1 MAKQSSSNIVVKNK
15 KATFEF
21 EIIETFMAG
30 IVLAG
35 TEIKS
40 IRMGRAN
47 FVDSYC
53 QFIGNELWVKGLHIA
68 EYDWGTY
75 NNHEP
80 KQDRKLLLNRKE
92 LNKLKRKSQEKG
104 LTIIALR
111 LFINEKGL
119 AKVDIA
125 LARGK
130 QQHDKRETLKRND
143 ARREMDRMTK
153 R

>member
-1 MAKQSSSNIVVKNK
+1 MGNGIVIKNK

-21 EIIETFMAG
+21 EIIERFTAG
-30 IVLAG
+30 IVLKG

-40 IRMGRAN
+40 IRMGKAS

-53 QFIGNELWVKGLHIA
+53 HFINDELWIKGLHIA
-68 EYDWGTY
+68 EYAWGTY
-75 NNHEP
+75 NNHDP

-92 LNKLKRKSQEKG
+92 LNKLKRRSQEKG

-111 LFINEKGL
+111 LFINSKGL

-130 QQHDKRETLKRND
+130 RYHDKREDIKQRD
-143 ARREMDRMTK
+143 ARREMDRAMK

>member
-1 MAKQSSSNIVVKNK
+1 MENKNNIVIKNK
-15 KATFEF
+15 KATFQY
-21 EIIETFMAG
+21 EIIETFTAG
-30 IVLAG
+30 IVLKG

-40 IRMGRAN
+40 IRMGKAS

-53 QFIGNELWVKGLHIA
+53 HFIGDELWIKGLHIA
-68 EYDWGTY
+68 EYAWGTY
-75 NNHEP
+75 NNHDP
-80 KQDRKLLLNRKE
+80 KQERKLLLTRKE
-92 LNKLKRKSQEKG
+92 LQKLKRRSQEKG

-111 LFINEKGL
+111 LFINQRGL

-130 QQHDKRETLKRND
+130 QLHDKREDLKHKD
-143 ARREMDRMTK
+143 ARREMDRAMK

>member
-1 MAKQSSSNIVVKNK
+1 MAKSGGAIVVKNK
-15 KATFEF
+15 KATFEY
-21 EIIETFMAG
+21 EVIEKFMAG

-40 IRMGRAN
+40 IRMGKAN

-53 QFIGNELWVKGLHIA
+53 HFVGNELWLRGLHIA
-68 EYDWGTY
+68 EYAWGTY
-75 NNHEP
+75 NNHDP

-92 LNKLKRKSQEKG
+92 LVRLQRRSLEKG

-111 LFINEKGL
+111 LFLNEKGL

-143 ARREMDRMTK
+143 AKREMDRAMK